1 MSSDDLTLRIL
12 VDIRD
17 EVRTTREQLDLRMD
31 QVEHR
36 LGERIDR
43 LGDRIDG
50 LDNKFDGLE
59 HRLTESE
66 IRTATELKGLAGT
79 LQDIKDLFRDR
90 LDLRDRVTRCEHD
103 IGELKHRIG

>member
-17 EVRTTREQLDLRMD
+17 EVRTTREEVRA
-31 QVEHR
+31 VEHK

-43 LGDRIDG
+43 LGARIDG

-66 IRTATELKGLAGT
+66 IRTATELKAVAGT

-90 LDLRDRVTRCEHD
+90 LELRDRVTRCEHD